1 MVEIIHDI
9 YTSINFFVVIT
20 IFMVILA
27 EKKERR
33 NPFGLR
39 LAGSLLAGSVFS
51 WLLSF
56 AWRVDNPS
64 TIVFIFSFLLSFFVG
79 CVALAFCYRMTKNEV
94 VFYGICGYAIQ
105 HLAYS
110 VNTILTVLLS
120 LCGVHLADMPV
131 ISMVVEILCDA
142 VLFFLIYRILGKSL
156 QDLALESREQ
166 SLALPLVIMLTA
178 AVVLNAMSYP
188 YQDAR
193 PRLIF
198 STYAA
203 FVCITTLYAMFKV
216 FRISA
221 LALERNTIHVLTQKQ
236 KEQYELQKKNMEYIN
251 IKCHDLRK
259 QLDYLRGGEIAE
271 EKLQE
276 IKQQTR
282 LYDSIAKTDNE
293 TLDIILTE
301 RSLYCEREGIRFTYI
316 VDGKQLAG
324 FDSVDICAIFCNLI
338 DNAIEAVMKMEREE
352 RFISLKVSMVG
363 NMLYIA
369 IYNPSLDLPKV
380 IDEDNI
386 ITSKGDKLNHGFGLK
401 SVRMTV
407 NNHGGEMKVYTEENT
422 FHVTILIPVQ

>member
-1 MVEIIHDI
+1 MFEMIHDI
-9 YTSINFFVVIT
+9 YTSINFFIAIT

-33 NPFGLR
+33 NRFGLR
-39 LAGSLLAGSVFS
+39 LACGLLAGSVIAWLCSFS
-51 WLLSF
+51 WRL
-56 AWRVDNPS
+56 DNPNALL
-64 TIVFIFSFLLSFFVG
+64 FISSFFLCFFIACIV
-79 CVALAFCYRMTKNEV
+79 LAFCYRMTRNEV

-110 VNTILTVLLS
+110 VNAILAALLS
-120 LCGVHLADMPV
+120 LCSVHLAGLPFAAMA
-131 ISMVVEILCDA
+131 VEILFDA
-142 VLFFLIYRILGKSL
+142 VLFYLIYRILGKSL
-156 QDLALESREQ
+156 QDLALGSREQ

-188 YQDAR
+188 YQEAR

-221 LALERNTIHVLTQKQ
+221 LALEKNTIYVLNRQQ

-324 FDSVDICAIFCNLI
+324 FDAVDICAIFCNLI
-338 DNAIEAVMKMEREE
+338 DNAIEAVMKLEREE

-369 IYNPSLDLPKV
+369 IYNPSSELPRV
-380 IDEDNI
+380 IDEDI

-422 FHVTILIPVQ
+422 FHVTILIPAQ